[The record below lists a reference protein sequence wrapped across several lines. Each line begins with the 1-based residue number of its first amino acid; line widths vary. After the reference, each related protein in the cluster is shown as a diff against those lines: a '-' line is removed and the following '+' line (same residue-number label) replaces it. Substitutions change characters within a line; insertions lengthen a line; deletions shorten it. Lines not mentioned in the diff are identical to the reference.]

1 MASTVS
7 RYRVVY
13 EIDETGAWIASVPSV
28 PGCHTYGHTLDR
40 TRARI
45 REALGLF
52 VDDANDAELVDD
64 VRLPA
69 PVRRAVERARRARR
83 SAEAQQ
89 ASAREETAEA
99 VRVLTRT
106 LRLGTRDAG
115 RLLGLSHQRVQQL
128 LPRRP
133 AAPSPRR
140 RHGPPTSGSKA
151 ATRGR
156 PGR

>member
-1 MASTVS
+1 MASAVS
-7 RYRVVY
+7 RYRVRY
-13 EIDETGAWIASVPSV
+13 ELDETGAWIASVPSV
-28 PGCHTYGHTLDR
+28 PGCHTYGHTLDQ
-40 TRARI
+40 TRGRI

-52 VDDANDAELVDD
+52 VDDADDAELIDEVH
-64 VRLPA
+64 LPA

-83 SAEAQQ
+83 NAEAQQ
-89 ASAREETAEA
+89 ASARAQTAEA

-133 AAPSPRR
+133 A
-140 RHGPPTSGSKA
+140 PPAAGSKA
-151 ATRGR
+151 AARSRSGR
-156 PGR
+156 